1 MRFNFNKFSNR
12 EQILAIS
19 FIILTFILVLISVI
33 SWLNNK
39 NQSLEKENQNIIS
52 RLNYIESIPSSIS
65 SNRNL
70 FSDSISILVNS
81 TSKEKNIQID
91 RTQPLNDNSIMVWV
105 NEVNFI
111 DLYDWMILM
120 GEQGGE
126 IEKMNIRKS
135 KQNKVN
141 AQISALNAVSVVSDA
156 VSNSENIV
164 LVSISYERTRF
175 IIEVQTNS
183 YDQLQEY
190 VDLVNSMGLSVNLGA
205 SRRVNN
211 FIQGEISINAF

>member
-12 EQILAIS
+12 EQILVFS

-141 AQISALNAVSVVSDA
+141 AQISIL
-156 VSNSENIV
+156 
-164 LVSISYERTRF
+164 LK
-175 IIEVQTNS
+175 TN
-183 YDQLQEY
+183 
-190 VDLVNSMGLSVNLGA
+190 
-205 SRRVNN
+205 
-211 FIQGEISINAF
+211 